1 MLRIGDKGF
10 VYGYGVAEI
19 YVARAVNLRHV
30 YRTRAFN
37 CCNLWW
43 KSLIYVHGQVPCSI
57 YYMARYVKRDNF
69 RIIWFWKAPSR
80 LLIGLHLKWV

>member
-19 YVARAVNLRHV
+19 YVARAINLRHV

-37 CCNLWW
+37 C
-43 KSLIYVHGQVPCSI
+43 
-57 YYMARYVKRDNF
+57 
-69 RIIWFWKAPSR
+69 
-80 LLIGLHLKWV
+80 